1 MKAVINGGL
10 ILDNSKLLVGLDI
23 GTTSIKAVVADSGK
37 VIGAVSTPNA
47 GMRHG
52 KIVDIDQTAAAISK
66 ALKEVAEKT
75 NSNIYRV
82 VTGIPVGMLQLE
94 SATGLTSV
102 ADNGQEVGNNDV
114 KRVLQAAIKSAVK
127 DGRDPIAFLPSRFLI
142 DGKTD
147 VDDPRK
153 MIAHSLAVRGIL
165 LTAPTGALH
174 NIKKAIERA
183 GYKNNFF
190 VPTPLAIASV
200 ALDEGERTFGSIIL
214 DLGGGTTTATVIHEG
229 QIKYANIDLEGGSD
243 ISNDISVVLSTSK
256 KDANQI
262 KLDYGFADPSL
273 ASEND
278 KFAVNSVGTN
288 GQKMIDEVYLSE
300 IINAR
305 LMQILNRIGKGLAK
319 NKALKLPGGVII
331 TGGSSLLQGIDSLVA
346 NTLGIKARIYQ
357 PDQMGIRNPVYAAA
371 YGIVNYSYKMS
382 DIDYIVNSA
391 IYGDEVVAKKVQPE
405 PVNHEN
411 TKNLKRTISS
421 RETESKEAYNSNKLT
436 GEETAP
442 EKERENNQSRTGSLK
457 NFFKKF
463 FD

>member
-1 MKAVINGGL
+1 M
-10 ILDNSKLLVGLDI
+10 DNSNLLVGLDI
-23 GTTSIKAVVADSGK
+23 GTTSIKAVVADNGK
-37 VIGAVSTPNA
+37 VIGAVKTPNS

-52 KIVDIDQTAAAISK
+52 KIVDIDQTAAAISRT
-66 ALKEVAEKT
+66 LKEVAEKT
-75 NSNIYRV
+75 NSTIYRV

-94 SATGLTSV
+94 SATGLTNV
-102 ADNGQEVGNNDV
+102 GDKGQEVGNRDV
-114 KRVLQAAIKSAVK
+114 TRVLQAAIKSAVK

-165 LTAPTGALH
+165 LTAPSDALH

-200 ALDEGERTFGSIIL
+200 ALDEGERTFGSVIL

-256 KDANQI
+256 HDAEEL
-262 KLDYGFADPSL
+262 KLDYGYADPSL
-273 ASEND
+273 ASEKD
-278 KFAVNSVGTN
+278 KFAVNSVGSN
-288 GQKMIDEVYLSE
+288 GQQMVDEVYLSE

-305 LMQILNRIGKGLAK
+305 LMQIINRIGKGL
-319 NKALKLPGGVII
+319 NKTQALKLPGGIVI
-331 TGGSSLLQGIDSLVA
+331 TGGNSLLPGINNLVA
-346 NTLGIKARIYQ
+346 NSLKVKARIYQ
-357 PDQMGIRNPVYAAA
+357 PNQMVMQTPVFTAAF
-371 YGIVNYSYKMS
+371 GIVNYVYNMS
-382 DIDYIVNSA
+382 DIDFLANTA
-391 IYGDEVVAKKVQPE
+391 IYGGGVPTEEKQTSE
-405 PVNHEN
+405 TN
-411 TKNLKRTISS
+411 TKNLKRNDTSS
-421 RETESKEAYNSNKLT
+421 EAEAKEAYNKNKMPRRA
-436 GEETAP
+436 ESS
-442 EKERENNQSRTGSLK
+442 EKNKNRTGSIK
-457 NFFKKF
+457 DFFKKF